1 MATAGGGEVK
11 LVKKCNGNVSAIL
24 KCLEDKAKI
33 WNVVWGIKVRVLKV
47 LNYPALVMLSLRM
60 CKEGELQIEENFEL
74 PRCCQGCH

>member
-11 LVKKCNGNVSAIL
+11 LVNGNVSAIL

-47 LNYPALVMLSLRM
+47 LNYAALVM
-60 CKEGELQIEENFEL
+60 NV
-74 PRCCQGCH
+74 QGGRVAN